1 MYYVVHV
8 FNSEARRHFA
18 IVSVELWNCG
28 TMDGEGGREGGTPL
42 IGERERETMA
52 AAIRD
57 RGRNSPR
64 YDMKM
69 LGWYWGGK
77 KEGTRRGLLP
87 PLSKMQSNEGR
98 AKTSLKKLV
107 CVRRAHS

>member
-1 MYYVVHV
+1 MMYYVHV

-28 TMDGEGGREGGTPL
+28 TMDGEGGRDA
-42 IGERERETMA
+42 INWRERETMA